1 MEFQKGLTNENK
13 ELNASADLLCGDS
26 ISNFKTVQS
35 LGHEE
40 LFLKKYCDY
49 LEPVCE
55 KNKKNHI
62 TAGFAF
68 GFSQCCVYVIFAA
81 LFYFG
86 GLLIDSNFDEEKKT
100 YNLNPE
106 EVFIAIF
113 AIFFGASQAGTA
125 MSMGPDIGKA

>member
-1 MEFQKGLTNENK
+1 M
-13 ELNASADLLCGDS
+13 
-26 ISNFKTVQS
+26 
-35 LGHEE
+35 
-40 LFLKKYCDY
+40 
-49 LEPVCE
+49 
-55 KNKKNHI
+55 
-62 TAGFAF
+62 
-68 GFSQCCVYVIFAA
+68 YVIFAA

-86 GLLIDSNFDEEKKT
+86 GLLIDSNFDEESKT

>member
-1 MEFQKGLTNENK
+1 M
-13 ELNASADLLCGDS
+13 
-26 ISNFKTVQS
+26 
-35 LGHEE
+35 
-40 LFLKKYCDY
+40 
-49 LEPVCE
+49 
-55 KNKKNHI
+55 
-62 TAGFAF
+62 
-68 GFSQCCVYVIFAA
+68 YVIFAA